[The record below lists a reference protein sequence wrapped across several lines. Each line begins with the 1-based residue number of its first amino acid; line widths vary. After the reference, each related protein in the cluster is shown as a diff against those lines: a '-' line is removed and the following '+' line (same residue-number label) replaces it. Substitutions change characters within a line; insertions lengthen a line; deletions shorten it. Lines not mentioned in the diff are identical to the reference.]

1 LLHTGADPG
10 FQVRGAH
17 LKKLRRAE
25 GGAKIVGV
33 FRVKNHDFTP
43 QNHVFQLP
51 REARKFLRYFVWKIT
66 ILRQKIIFFSNFRGG
81 ARRVRPPPPL
91 NPPLAYIDYLWFIF
105 DIRNTRVEIQ
115 YYLFPVIELIWMFGP
130 IKLAFCYISVCT
142 KPGKWG
148 LCICVSGISILSLS
162 IYILL
167 DFGDVSTVW
176 YFSPS
181 Y

>member
-1 LLHTGADPG
+1 MWGYQWVLIVLGLSVGFWVYSTLLFALIKG
-10 FQVRGAH
+10 F
-17 LKKLRRAE
+17 KKE
-25 GGAKIVGV
+25 FV
-33 FRVKNHDFTP
+33 FNCWALNNIFDCDFT
-43 QNHVFQLP
+43 QWNKV
-51 REARKFLRYFVWKIT
+51 
-66 ILRQKIIFFSNFRGG
+66 
-81 ARRVRPPPPL
+81 
-91 NPPLAYIDYLWFIF
+91 FIF